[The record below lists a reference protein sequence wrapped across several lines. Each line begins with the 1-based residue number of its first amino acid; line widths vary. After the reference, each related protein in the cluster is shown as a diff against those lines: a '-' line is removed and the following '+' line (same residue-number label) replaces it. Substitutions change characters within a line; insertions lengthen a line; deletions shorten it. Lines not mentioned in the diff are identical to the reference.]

1 MRLID
6 CYDALLLDLDGT
18 VWMGDEPI
26 PHAVDAL
33 AGCATKK
40 MYVTNNASRG
50 PEAVA
55 AKLEG
60 MGFEATR
67 YEVLTSAMAAIDMCK
82 RELPSGKVLVLGT
95 ESFVDLVREAGYKP
109 VSSADDH
116 PVAVLQGHN
125 PETGWRE
132 LSEASL
138 AIHNGALF
146 FTSNLDATLPQERG
160 MMVGNG
166 SMVEAVVHATGVRPK
181 SAGKPGAEMFHEAAR
196 KLGSR
201 VPLAVGDRLNTDIA
215 GGNAAGMDTLHV
227 MTGVSGHH
235 ALVAAA
241 PEERPSL
248 IATDLRDLYAPLEN
262 LKPSRQGDFSAMVKG
277 HDVVLAGG
285 RNDSTAMQALR
296 TVLEVVWN
304 HEGPT
309 PTSIIPTSTV
319 AEQVLAEWR

>member
-33 AGCATKK
+33 AGCATRK

-55 AKLEG
+55 TKLEG

-67 YEVLTSAMAAIDMCK
+67 DDILTSAMAAIDMCK

-95 ESFVDLVREAGYKP
+95 DSFVDLVREAGYEP
-109 VSSADDH
+109 VNSADEN

-125 PETGWRE
+125 PDTGWRQ

-146 FTSNLDATLPQERG
+146 FASNLDATLPQERG
-160 MMVGNG
+160 LMVGNG
-166 SMVEAVVHATGVRPK
+166 SMVEAVVHATGVRPH
-181 SAGKPGAEMFHEAAR
+181 SAGKPEAEMFHDAAR
-196 KLGSR
+196 RMGSR

-235 ALVAAA
+235 ALVAAVPA
-241 PEERPSL
+241 ERPSL
-248 IATDLRDLYAPLEN
+248 IATDLRDLYSPLES
-262 LKPSRQGDFSAMVKG
+262 LKPGRQGDFSAMEKG
-277 HDVVLAGG
+277 NDVVLAGG
-285 RNDSTAMQALR
+285 RSDSTAMQALR
-296 TVLEVVWN
+296 TVLDVVWK
-304 HEGPT
+304 HDGPT

-319 AEQVLAEWR
+319 AEKVLAEWR

>member
-18 VWMGDEPI
+18 VWVGDEPI

>member
-33 AGCATKK
+33 AGCATRK

-55 AKLEG
+55 SKLEG

-67 YEVLTSAMAAIDMCK
+67 DDILTSAMATIDMCK

-95 ESFVDLVREAGYKP
+95 ESFVDLVREAGYEP
-109 VSSADDH
+109 VNSADEN

-125 PETGWRE
+125 PDTGWRQ

-146 FTSNLDATLPQERG
+146 FASNLDATLPQERG
-160 MMVGNG
+160 LMVGNG
-166 SMVEAVVHATGVRPK
+166 SMVEAVVHATGVRPQ
-181 SAGKPGAEMFHEAAR
+181 SAGKPEAEMFHDAAR
-196 KLGSR
+196 RMGSH

-235 ALVAAA
+235 ALVAAVPA
-241 PEERPSL
+241 ERPSL
-248 IATDLRDLYAPLEN
+248 IATDLRDLYSPLES
-262 LKPSRQGDFSAMVKG
+262 LKPGRQGDFSAMVKG
-277 HDVVLAGG
+277 NDVVLAGG
-285 RNDSTAMQALR
+285 RSDSTAMQALR
-296 TVLEVVWN
+296 TVLDVVWK
-304 HEGPT
+304 HDGPT

-319 AEQVLAEWR
+319 AEKVLAEWR

>member
-67 YEVLTSAMAAIDMCK
+67 DEVLTSAMAAIDMCK

-196 KLGSR
+196 KLGSH

-248 IATDLRDLYAPLEN
+248 IATDLRDLYAPLES

>member
-33 AGCATKK
+33 AGCTVPV

-50 PEAVA
+50 PEVVA
-55 AKLEG
+55 SKLTG
-60 MGFEATR
+60 MGFSATR
-67 YEVLTSAMAAIDMCK
+67 DDVITSAMAAIEMCK
-82 RELPSGKVLVLGT
+82 REIPSGKVLVLGT
-95 ESFVDLVREAGYKP
+95 ESLVDLVREAGYEP
-109 VSSADDH
+109 VSSADEG

-125 PETGWRE
+125 PDTGWRQ

-138 AIHNGALF
+138 AIHKGARF
-146 FTSNLDATLPQERG
+146 FASNLDATLPQERG

-181 SAGKPGAEMFHEAAR
+181 SAGKPGPEMFHDAAR
-196 KLGSR
+196 ALGSHT
-201 VPLAVGDRLNTDIA
+201 PLAVGDRLNTDIA

-235 ALVAAA
+235 ALVAAR

-248 IATDLRDLYAPLEN
+248 IASDLRDLYSPLES
-262 LKPSRQGDFSAMVKG
+262 LRPSRQGDFTAMVKG

-285 RNDSTAMQALR
+285 RTDSTAMQALR
-296 TVLEVVWN
+296 TVLQVVWSY
-304 HEGPT
+304 EGPT
-309 PTSIIPTSTV
+309 PTSIIPTSTP
-319 AEQVLAEWR
+319 AEMVLEQWR

>member
-26 PHAVDAL
+26 PHSVDAL

-248 IATDLRDLYAPLEN
+248 IATDLRDLYAPLES

>member
-33 AGCATKK
+33 AGCATRK

-55 AKLEG
+55 TKLEG

-67 YEVLTSAMAAIDMCK
+67 DDILTSAMTAIDMCK

-95 ESFVDLVREAGYKP
+95 ESFVDLVREAGYEP
-109 VSSADDH
+109 VNSADEN

-125 PETGWRE
+125 PDTGWRQ

-146 FTSNLDATLPQERG
+146 FASNLDATLPQERG
-160 MMVGNG
+160 LMVGNG
-166 SMVEAVVHATGVRPK
+166 SMVEAVVHATGVRPH
-181 SAGKPGAEMFHEAAR
+181 SAGKPEAEMFHDAAR
-196 KLGSR
+196 RMGSR

-235 ALVAAA
+235 ALVAAVPA
-241 PEERPSL
+241 ERPSL
-248 IATDLRDLYAPLEN
+248 IATDLRDLYSPLES
-262 LKPSRQGDFSAMVKG
+262 LKPGRQGDFSAMVKG
-277 HDVVLAGG
+277 NDVVLAGG
-285 RNDSTAMQALR
+285 RSDSTAMQALR
-296 TVLEVVWN
+296 TVLDVVWK
-304 HEGPT
+304 HDGPT

-319 AEQVLAEWR
+319 AEKVLAEWR

>member
-33 AGCATKK
+33 AGCATRK

-67 YEVLTSAMAAIDMCK
+67 DEVLTSAMAAIDMCK

-95 ESFVDLVREAGYKP
+95 ESFVDLVREAGYEP

-125 PETGWRE
+125 PETGWKE

-248 IATDLRDLYAPLEN
+248 IATDLRDLYSPLES

-277 HDVVLAGG
+277 RDVVLAGG

>member
-33 AGCATKK
+33 AGCATRK

-55 AKLEG
+55 SKLEG

-67 YEVLTSAMAAIDMCK
+67 DDILTSAMAAIDMCK
-82 RELPSGKVLVLGT
+82 RELLSGKVLVLGT
-95 ESFVDLVREAGYKP
+95 ESFVDLVREAGYEP
-109 VSSADDH
+109 VNSADEN

-125 PETGWRE
+125 PDTGWRQ

-146 FTSNLDATLPQERG
+146 FASNLDATLPQERG
-160 MMVGNG
+160 LMVGNG
-166 SMVEAVVHATGVRPK
+166 SMVEAVVHATGVRPQ
-181 SAGKPGAEMFHEAAR
+181 SAGKPEAEMFHDAAR
-196 KLGSR
+196 RMGSR

-235 ALVAAA
+235 ALVAAVSA
-241 PEERPSL
+241 ERPSL
-248 IATDLRDLYAPLEN
+248 IATDLRDLYSPLES
-262 LKPSRQGDFSAMVKG
+262 LKPGRQGDFSAMVKG
-277 HDVVLAGG
+277 NDVVLAGG
-285 RNDSTAMQALR
+285 RSDSTAMQALR
-296 TVLEVVWN
+296 TVLDVVWK
-304 HEGPT
+304 HDGPT

-319 AEQVLAEWR
+319 AEKVLAEWR

>member
-33 AGCATKK
+33 AGCATRK

-55 AKLEG
+55 TKLEG

-67 YEVLTSAMAAIDMCK
+67 DDILTSAMAAIDMCK

-95 ESFVDLVREAGYKP
+95 DSFVDLVREAGYEP
-109 VSSADDH
+109 VNSADEN

-125 PETGWRE
+125 PDTGWRQ

-146 FTSNLDATLPQERG
+146 FASNLDATLPQERG
-160 MMVGNG
+160 LMVGNG
-166 SMVEAVVHATGVRPK
+166 SMVEAVVHATGVRPH
-181 SAGKPGAEMFHEAAR
+181 SAGKPEAEMFHDAALR
-196 KLGSR
+196 MGSR

-235 ALVAAA
+235 ALVAAVPA
-241 PEERPSL
+241 ERPSL
-248 IATDLRDLYAPLEN
+248 IATDLRDLYSPLES
-262 LKPSRQGDFSAMVKG
+262 LKPGRQGDFSAMVKG
-277 HDVVLAGG
+277 NDVVLAGG
-285 RNDSTAMQALR
+285 RSDSTAMQALR
-296 TVLEVVWN
+296 TVLDVVWK
-304 HEGPT
+304 HDGPT

-319 AEQVLAEWR
+319 AEKVLAEWR

>member
-18 VWMGDEPI
+18 VWVGDEPI

-196 KLGSR
+196 KLGSH

-248 IATDLRDLYAPLEN
+248 IATDLRDLYAPLES